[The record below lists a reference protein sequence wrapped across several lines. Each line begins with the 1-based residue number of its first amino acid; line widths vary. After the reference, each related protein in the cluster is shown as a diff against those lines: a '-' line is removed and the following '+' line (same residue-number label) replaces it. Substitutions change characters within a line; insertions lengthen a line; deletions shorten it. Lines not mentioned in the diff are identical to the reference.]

1 MRFRAAIELLKD
13 TKNQNIINA
22 VYKKCKA
29 QENKPKE
36 EIVNY
41 VKEIYKPS
49 SANQISD
56 KIAQMLTTADIH
68 AKVKIIYQTIE
79 DLHEAIPGHTGDWY
93 FTGNYP
99 TPGGNK
105 VVNKSF
111 INYIEGRNERAY

>member
-1 MRFRAAIELLKD
+1 
-13 TKNQNIINA
+13 
-22 VYKKCKA
+22 
-29 QENKPKE
+29 
-36 EIVNY
+36 
-41 VKEIYKPS
+41 VKEIYKPF

-68 AKVKIIYQTIE
+68 SKVKIIYQTIE